1 MDLKSLE
8 KIGESSANVIHHG
21 VRYRAKGLI
30 KFSSQKVISPDPPEG
45 SRTMNDEEKRI
56 LALYQEKWTTE
67 IHAQLGDPIETV
79 TTPTY
84 EATRNPYRY
93 LVDNDYC
100 LQLLTDSTVMS
111 STLHVAKALEA
122 LRQGLT
128 PAFVDA
134 ACWNG
139 AVSFDTKVGAK
150 FRIELLQKLTRPIT
164 VEVIKLP

>member
-1 MDLKSLE
+1 
-8 KIGESSANVIHHG
+8 
-21 VRYRAKGLI
+21 
-30 KFSSQKVISPDPPEG
+30 
-45 SRTMNDEEKRI
+45 MNDEEKRL
-56 LALYQEKWTTE
+56 LALHQEKWTTE
-67 IHAQLGDPIETV
+67 IHAQLGDPIESV
-79 TTPTY
+79 TP
-84 EATRNPYRY
+84 ATRNPYRY

-139 AVSFDTKVGAK
+139 AVSLDTKVGAK

-164 VEVIKLP
+164 VDVTKLE

>member
-1 MDLKSLE
+1 
-8 KIGESSANVIHHG
+8 
-21 VRYRAKGLI
+21 
-30 KFSSQKVISPDPPEG
+30 
-45 SRTMNDEEKRI
+45 MNDEEKRI

-67 IHAQLGDPIETV
+67 IQIQLGDPIESVIESV
-79 TTPTY
+79 TPAY

-111 STLHVAKALEA
+111 STLNVLKALEA

-134 ACWNG
+134 ARWNG

-164 VEVIKLP
+164 VDVIKLE

>member
-1 MDLKSLE
+1 MS
-8 KIGESSANVIHHG
+8 
-21 VRYRAKGLI
+21 
-30 KFSSQKVISPDPPEG
+30 
-45 SRTMNDEEKRI
+45 DEEKRI
-56 LALYQEKWTTE
+56 LALHQEKWTTE
-67 IHAQLGDPIETV
+67 IHAQLGDESV
-79 TTPTY
+79 TPSY

-111 STLHVAKALEA
+111 STLHVSKALEA
-122 LRQGLT
+122 IRQGLT

-139 AVSFDTKVGAK
+139 AVSLDTKVGAK

-164 VEVIKLP
+164 VEVIKLE

>member
-1 MDLKSLE
+1 
-8 KIGESSANVIHHG
+8 
-21 VRYRAKGLI
+21 
-30 KFSSQKVISPDPPEG
+30 VISPDPPEG

-67 IHAQLGDPIETV
+67 IHAQLGDPIESV
-79 TTPTY
+79 TSSY

-134 ACWNG
+134 ARWNG
-139 AVSFDTKVGAK
+139 AVSADTKVGAK

-164 VEVIKLP
+164 VNVTKLSTEA

>member
-1 MDLKSLE
+1 MS
-8 KIGESSANVIHHG
+8 
-21 VRYRAKGLI
+21 
-30 KFSSQKVISPDPPEG
+30 
-45 SRTMNDEEKRI
+45 DEEKQI
-56 LALYQEKWTTE
+56 LAEHREKWTTE
-67 IHAQLGDPIETV
+67 IHAQLGDSIESV
-79 TTPTY
+79 TLAY

-111 STLHVAKALEA
+111 STLHVSKALEA

-139 AVSFDTKVGAK
+139 AVSLDTKVGAK

-164 VEVIKLP
+164 VEVTKLE